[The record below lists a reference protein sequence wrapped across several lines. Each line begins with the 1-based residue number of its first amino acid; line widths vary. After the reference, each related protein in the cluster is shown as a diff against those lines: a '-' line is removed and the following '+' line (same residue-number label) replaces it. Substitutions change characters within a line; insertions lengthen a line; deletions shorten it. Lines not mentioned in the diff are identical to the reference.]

1 MTGNKMAPGIIPR
14 AIGDLFRHIESAAAA
29 ESDAFFYVRLSYVE
43 LYNNNF
49 RNLLENVSKEIYQRQ
64 SQTSLSGGLFSEL
77 DDFDIVSTTSQSNGH
92 SAANGAG
99 RQTNAPLSSL
109 RGDKIEVR
117 ESPSAGVFLAGPN
130 LRIPVTSAQEA
141 FQLIAKG
148 NKLRAVGSTQCN
160 DVSSRLQSMIYD

>member
-1 MTGNKMAPGIIPR
+1 MTGNKLAPGIIPR
-14 AIGDLFRHIESAAAA
+14 AIGDLFRHIENTAAA

-49 RNLLENVSKEIYQRQ
+49 RNLLENVSKDVIQRQ
-64 SQTSLSGGLFSEL
+64 SLNSLPGGLFSEL
-77 DDFDIVSTTSQSNGH
+77 DDFDMSSTATMNG
-92 SAANGAG
+92 
-99 RQTNAPLSSL
+99 PLTI

-148 NKLRAVGSTQCN
+148 NKYRAVGSTQCN
-160 DVSSRLQSMIYD
+160 DVSSR

>member
-14 AIGDLFRHIESAAAA
+14 AIGDLFRHIENAAAV
-29 ESDAFFYVRLSYVE
+29 ENDAFFYVRLSYVE

-49 RNLLENVSKEIYQRQ
+49 RNLLENISKEWLHRQ
-64 SQTSLSGGLFSEL
+64 SQNSTLSSGLFSEL
-77 DDFDIVSTTSQSNGH
+77 DEFDILSASGGSIVAGH
-92 SAANGAG
+92 SGS
-99 RQTNAPLSSL
+99 NASAKLSTGSSSSI

-117 ESPSAGVFLAGPN
+117 ESSSAGVFLAGPN

-160 DVSSRLQSMIYD
+160 DVSSR

>member
-1 MTGNKMAPGIIPR
+1 MTGNKLAPGIIPR
-14 AIGDLFRHIESAAAA
+14 AIGDLFRHIENTAAA

-49 RNLLENVSKEIYQRQ
+49 RNLLENVSKDVIQRQ
-64 SQTSLSGGLFSEL
+64 SLNSLPGGLFSEL
-77 DDFDIVSTTSQSNGH
+77 DDFDLSSTTATINSQLPTSN
-92 SAANGAG
+92 SNLKAANGPVAI
-99 RQTNAPLSSL
+99 

-148 NKLRAVGSTQCN
+148 NKHRAVGSTQCN
-160 DVSSRLQSMIYD
+160 DVSSRCKNS